1 MKNLFYVFLKIKNK
15 FFTNSNKYWEKRYKI
30 GGNSGQGSY
39 SDYARYKSE
48 YINDIIKKYN
58 IKIITEL
65 GCGDGNNF
73 SLYKGFQKYYGYDV
87 SKTIINQNV
96 KTFTEKKYVFKVIND
111 VELPLSDLYMSLDV
125 IYHLVETPVYK
136 KHIKQ
141 LFGNKSRFVLIYSSN
156 FKSPRSFHVRHRNF
170 TKDVPNNY
178 RLIQKSI
185 KGFKDSSAQF
195 FLFEKFR

>member
-1 MKNLFYVFLKIKNK
+1 M
-15 FFTNSNKYWEKRYKI
+15 
-30 GGNSGQGSY
+30 
-39 SDYARYKSE
+39 
-48 YINDIIKKYN
+48 
-58 IKIITEL
+58 
-65 GCGDGNNF
+65 GCGDGNNL

-96 KTFTEKKYVFKVIND
+96 KTFTEQKYVFKVIND

-125 IYHLVETPVYK
+125 IYHLVETLVYK